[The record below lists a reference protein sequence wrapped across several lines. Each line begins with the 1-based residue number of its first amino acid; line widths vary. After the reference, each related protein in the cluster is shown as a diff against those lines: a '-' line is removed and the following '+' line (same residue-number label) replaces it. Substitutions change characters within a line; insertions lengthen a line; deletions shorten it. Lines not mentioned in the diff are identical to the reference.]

1 MKELTNAADVLIY
14 PIPFLKQKGVSGI
27 EISKRK
33 EVLLN
38 LREGQFFFAGGIPK
52 QLYRDMEA
60 KGVHVFDLMD
70 DKSLSVK
77 NSVATAEGMIA
88 EAIIRSSRNL
98 RESRCMILGY
108 GTCGRMLGS
117 YLKGIGC
124 EVRVLEKSR
133 EACACAKA
141 DGMQIIDV
149 GALDRELEQMDII
162 FNTVPQVILTAERLA
177 YVQKGAWIL
186 DIDSGA
192 GGVDYTAARRTGVQ
206 AVQLPGLPGKYAPCS
221 SAEIIADTV
230 LWKLRESVA

>member
-1 MKELTNAADVLIY
+1 
-14 PIPFLKQKGVSGI
+14 
-27 EISKRK
+27 
-33 EVLLN
+33 
-38 LREGQFFFAGGIPK
+38 
-52 QLYRDMEA
+52 
-60 KGVHVFDLMD
+60 
-70 DKSLSVK
+70 
-77 NSVATAEGMIA
+77 MIA

-124 EVRVLEKSR
+124 EVGILEKSR

-141 DGMQIIDV
+141 DGMQIIDA
-149 GALDRELEQMDII
+149 GTLERELEQMDII

-186 DIDSGA
+186 DIASGA

>member
-1 MKELTNAADVLIY
+1 
-14 PIPFLKQKGVSGI
+14 
-27 EISKRK
+27 
-33 EVLLN
+33 
-38 LREGQFFFAGGIPK
+38 
-52 QLYRDMEA
+52 MEA

-77 NSVATAEGMIA
+77 NSAATAEGMIA

-124 EVRVLEKSR
+124 EVGILEKSR

-141 DGMQIIDV
+141 DGMQIIDA
-149 GALDRELEQMDII
+149 GTLERELEQMDII

-186 DIDSGA
+186 DIASGA

-221 SAEIIADTV
+221 SAEIIVDTV